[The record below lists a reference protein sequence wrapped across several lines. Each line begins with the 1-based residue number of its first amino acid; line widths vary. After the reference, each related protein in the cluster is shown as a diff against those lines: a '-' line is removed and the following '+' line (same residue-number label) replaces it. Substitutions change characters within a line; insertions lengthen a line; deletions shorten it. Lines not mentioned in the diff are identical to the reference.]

1 MDFWDHL
8 DELRSCLLKALAA
21 VVLCAV
27 AAFCCKELLFA
38 IVMAPSRSDF
48 VTYRL
53 FTRLTG
59 VSSEFHIDL
68 FNPELAQQFLVHMRV
83 ALWMGLLVVSP
94 YVLYLLFHF
103 VAPGLYAHERR
114 YAVSAVGSGYLMFLM
129 GVALNYF
136 IIFPLTFRFL
146 GTYQVSPDV
155 PNRIALT
162 SYVGMLLMLCLVM
175 GVMFELP
182 VLSWLLAKVGV
193 LKAEFMTRYR
203 KHAIVVIVILAAVI
217 TPTGDAITMS
227 VVALPIYLL
236 YEVSVLVVKRV
247 SAKKSV

>member
-193 LKAEFMTRYR
+193 LKADFMTRYR
-203 KHAIVVIVILAAVI
+203 KHAILVIVILAAVI